1 MKGIIKFYSAIS
13 LRKKLILLFIFAGF
27 FPLLLLSLANY
38 YISIDIMLNNASEN
52 LETLLRKNGDIVLQ
66 WMNHVEDEANMLSVD
81 ADLIE
86 LMNSAAPHNESEII
100 HSNLALK
107 KILNKYFLG
116 IEGVYSYHLFTDR
129 YMMVGNIAEPTAPNS
144 KPAMYI
150 PYDVFHDS
158 SLYTMAITGNGK
170 LAWMPTYLYSSMYG
184 LDNPNSIDNKQK
196 YYFSAVKQINCIS
209 DLGSDRFQ
217 PILVISFL
225 PDHLNNL
232 LNDNSL
238 SAYDLDYYVYS
249 DSDFRIIYD
258 YKHTDLT
265 GTLPNHLVSMVNNGS
280 FSEETTYVSSTS
292 IVAFNRLDSL
302 NWNQII
308 SIPTASYTHGMSI
321 IPKIMFLISIMLTAT
336 LCLIVFFITRD
347 ISRKFSIVKA
357 GIQAFGNGLLDTRIP
372 QIEDCDFSVLA
383 DSFNRMG
390 DQMQTL
396 ITENYETK
404 LRESE
409 TQIMALNMQMNP
421 HFLYNTL
428 NTINWMAIDNGQEDI
443 SYALIH
449 LSQMLQH
456 SFRNKKTLCS
466 VREELTW
473 LNDYL
478 YIMNLRFKDRFIVRT
493 EISDELMDTLIPR
506 LMFQPLIEN
515 SIVHGFADID
525 AGGIITIT
533 GSRLSDGKRSFT
545 ISDNGSGMT
554 DTEIENIF
562 ANPSSQIGLV
572 NLKHRLWLIYHE
584 EGSITIASKI
594 NSGTSITICI
604 PDKTT

>member
-1 MKGIIKFYSAIS
+1 
-13 LRKKLILLFIFAGF
+13 
-27 FPLLLLSLANY
+27 
-38 YISIDIMLNNASEN
+38 
-52 LETLLRKNGDIVLQ
+52 
-66 WMNHVEDEANMLSVD
+66 
-81 ADLIE
+81 
-86 LMNSAAPHNESEII
+86 
-100 HSNLALK
+100 
-107 KILNKYFLG
+107 
-116 IEGVYSYHLFTDR
+116 
-129 YMMVGNIAEPTAPNS
+129 
-144 KPAMYI
+144 
-150 PYDVFHDS
+150 
-158 SLYTMAITGNGK
+158 
-170 LAWMPTYLYSSMYG
+170 
-184 LDNPNSIDNKQK
+184 
-196 YYFSAVKQINCIS
+196 
-209 DLGSDRFQ
+209 
-217 PILVISFL
+217 
-225 PDHLNNL
+225 
-232 LNDNSL
+232 
-238 SAYDLDYYVYS
+238 
-249 DSDFRIIYD
+249 
-258 YKHTDLT
+258 
-265 GTLPNHLVSMVNNGS
+265 
-280 FSEETTYVSSTS
+280 
-292 IVAFNRLDSL
+292 
-302 NWNQII
+302 
-308 SIPTASYTHGMSI
+308 
-321 IPKIMFLISIMLTAT
+321 
-336 LCLIVFFITRD
+336 
-347 ISRKFSIVKA
+347 
-357 GIQAFGNGLLDTRIP
+357 
-372 QIEDCDFSVLA
+372 
-383 DSFNRMG
+383 
-390 DQMQTL
+390 MQTL